1 MHDLENACA
10 YPVKNLKMRRS
21 NIVDFN
27 TGTGGNFTI
36 RIIAETGSNVD
47 VVYSVAY
54 DIY

>member
-1 MHDLENACA
+1 MVIKQGVIQPVATSYTDNNLE
-10 YPVKNLKMRRS
+10 
-21 NIVDFN
+21 IVDFN